1 MDPIECFFLPLSYI
15 DLQVSLILI
24 VYKQKPVDIS
34 NKCIIQQ
41 SISNY
46 ITQTDRKTH
55 RHSVTFIME
64 WYQEFLIGNNLNKK
78 VAYFKRLQNFT
89 I

>member
-1 MDPIECFFLPLSYI
+1 MFFLPLSYI

-24 VYKQKPVDIS
+24 VYKHKPVDIS

-55 RHSVTFIME
+55 RHFVTFIMGSRVFNWE
-64 WYQEFLIGNNLNKK
+64 QFKQKGCIF
-78 VAYFKRLQNFT
+78 FKRPQNF
-89 I
+89 ISYS